1 MQLKRIIEKYNL
13 NIINENEQGKEQG
26 EKRSMIDYVI
36 TSQKYM
42 GTIKSMEIDEKNNT
56 DHTKLNV
63 RINK

>member
-1 MQLKRIIEKYNL
+1 MQLKRVIEKYNL

-42 GTIKSMEIDEKNNT
+42 GTIKSVKIDEKNNT

>member
-1 MQLKRIIEKYNL
+1 MQLKRVIEKYNL

-26 EKRSMIDYVI
+26 EERSMIDYVI

-42 GTIKSMEIDEKNNT
+42 DTIKSMEIDEKNNT
-56 DHTKLNV
+56 DYTKLNI

>member
-26 EKRSMIDYVI
+26 EERSMIHYVI

-42 GTIKSMEIDEKNNT
+42 STIKSMEIDEKNNT
-56 DHTKLNV
+56 DYTKLNV

>member
-26 EKRSMIDYVI
+26 EERSMIDYVI

-42 GTIKSMEIDEKNNT
+42 DTIKSMEIDEKNNT
-56 DHTKLNV
+56 DYTKLNV